1 METFCHFGKYNPV
14 LIALS
19 LLIQF
24 IKDLIESFTDPKFE
38 LIPTILDDVEQTPD
52 RGNIWI

>member
-1 METFCHFGKYNPV
+1 MFCYFGKYNPV

-52 RGNIWI
+52 RGNILI